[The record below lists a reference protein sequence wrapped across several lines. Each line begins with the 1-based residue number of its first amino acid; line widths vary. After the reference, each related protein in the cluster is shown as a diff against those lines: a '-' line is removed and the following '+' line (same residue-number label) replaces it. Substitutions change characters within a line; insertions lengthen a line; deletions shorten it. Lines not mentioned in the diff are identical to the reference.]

1 MKYIGMYLLVFTLGL
16 VFPARANAQVPV
28 TQDTPLINQYIADA
42 YEQRSAAWW
51 NALGRQLTLSVDIP
65 YEQVK
70 ETALQNIIF
79 FATHH
84 GEKVKLNDAAPT
96 LLTIYQHHDQVA
108 FRMMALAALH
118 AIGDESTMQRLNQIV
133 EQEASDRVRHVT
145 VAALHDHYHRQ

>member
-16 VFPARANAQVPV
+16 VFPARAGAQVPV
-28 TQDTPLINQYIADA
+28 TQDQPLVNQYIADS
-42 YEQRSAAWW
+42 YEHRSAAWW
-51 NALGRQLTLSVDIP
+51 NALGRQLTLSVDVP
-65 YEQVK
+65 YAQVR

-96 LLTIYQHHDQVA
+96 LLAIYQHHDQVA

-118 AIGDESTMQRLNQIV
+118 AIGDEDAMQTLNRIV
-133 EQEASDRVRHVT
+133 EDEASDRVRHVT
-145 VAALHDHYHRQ
+145 AAALHDHYYRQ